1 MSTAVDL
8 TPAVSPS
15 TGARLV
21 SLDGRAL
28 PLVAASLAVDARGG
42 IARVVLTQTF
52 RNPFDEPLTVHYS
65 LPLPHEGA
73 VSGFEFVLGQ
83 DRVVGEVDR
92 RETARA
98 RFDEALAEGRSAAL
112 LEQDRGS
119 LFTQEIGNVPPRTDL
134 VACVTVDQRL
144 RWRDEGAWEWRFP
157 TVVAPRY
164 LGAPGR
170 VADAARITQDVADGP
185 LPTRM
190 DLALTVR
197 DVLTEG
203 RAPSSPSHPLSMSP
217 LGACTQVRFAD
228 GDGAR
233 LDRDVV
239 VRWPVAGT
247 SPGVS
252 LDLGRPAAQTDAFGL
267 LTVVPP
273 TRAAAGRAVGRDLIL
288 LLDTSGSMGGAPLDQ
303 LRRVSSALIDTLVEG
318 DTLELIE
325 FSNEP
330 RRWKQ
335 GAVAITAQAKHDAHG
350 WIRKLRASGGTE
362 MRTGILEALAGL
374 RDEAQRQV
382 VLMTDGQIGFEQE
395 VVHAIASR
403 LPPGS
408 RVHTVG
414 IGSSV
419 NRSLTGPAAR
429 AGRGVE
435 VVIGYDEDPAEAART
450 LTRRT
455 DAPLRVDLSL
465 SGTALLEH
473 APQALPD
480 LFAASPA
487 QIAVRLRPEG
497 GELVLRARGA
507 EGEWEQHITVPAC
520 APGEG
525 ALQTAALF
533 ARERVE
539 DHETALAGGDSV
551 SVIDAAIE
559 SLGLAFQIATRR
571 TSWVAIRH
579 EPTVDPRLPTRRAR
593 MPHELPAGMSAEGL
607 GLRAA
612 SPVAHAF
619 GPMPIQAPAP
629 VAASRMSAAPPSPKP
644 SPQGGRGGAPMGAP
658 GASFKMRET
667 EARKESV
674 RAQDAAP
681 AAEAKRKKSIVESV
695 RDFLFSDHDDAA
707 VLADEA
713 AESSPSRPL
722 SGRVL
727 RRDGRVLI
735 VELTVPEGGLAWD
748 PDGVAALVR
757 RDGRDEA
764 VTVDLTLST
773 LAGSFGAGLVLRLVL
788 SLPDEAPRDLGSV
801 RLSRPDGSVLIITL

>member
-1 MSTAVDL
+1 MSIAVDL
-8 TPAVSPS
+8 SPAAAPHS

-42 IARVVLTQTF
+42 VARVVLTQTF

-65 LPLPHEGA
+65 LPLPHDGA

-170 VADAARITQDVADGP
+170 VADGARITQDVADGA

-190 DLALTVR
+190 DLTLSIR
-197 DVLTEG
+197 DVLTG
-203 RAPSSPSHPLSMSP
+203 ARAPTSPSHAVSTGSR
-217 LGACTQVRFAD
+217 GADTEVRFAD

-252 LDLGRPAAQTDAFGL
+252 LDLGRPVTQSDAFGL

-303 LRRVSSALIDTLVEG
+303 LRRVSSALIDTLGEG

-330 RRWKQ
+330 RRWKK
-335 GAVAITAQAKHDAHG
+335 GAVAVTAQAKHDAHG

-414 IGSSV
+414 IGSAV

-465 SGTALLEH
+465 SGSALLEH

-487 QIAVRLRPEG
+487 QIAVRLRSEG

-507 EGEWEQHITVPAC
+507 EGEWVQRVTVPAC

-525 ALQTAALF
+525 ALHTAALF

-539 DHETALAGGDSV
+539 DHETALAGGASA
-551 SVIDAAIE
+551 SVIDAAVE
-559 SLGLAFQIATRR
+559 SLGLALQIATRR

-593 MPHELPAGMSAEGL
+593 MPHELPAGMSAEGV
-607 GLRAA
+607 GLRAVQ
-612 SPVAHAF
+612 PVARSF
-619 GPMPIQAPAP
+619 GAMPVQAPAP
-629 VAASRMSAAPPSPKP
+629 SSIPFLSAAPPPP
-644 SPQGGRGGAPMGAP
+644 PAPQGGRGGAPGGM
-658 GASFKMRET
+658 FKMREA
-667 EARKESV
+667 EERKESV
-674 RAQDAAP
+674 RAQDAA
-681 AAEAKRKKSIVESV
+681 ARAEPKRKKSMIESV
-695 RDFLFSDHDDAA
+695 RDYFFSDQDDA
-707 VLADEA
+707 EA
-713 AESSPSRPL
+713 SVAEEPAAPPRTA

-727 RRDGRVLI
+727 RRDGRALL
-735 VELTVPEGGLAWD
+735 VELTAPEGGLAWAL
-748 PDGVAALVR
+748 DGVVEIVH
-757 RDGRDEA
+757 RDGRAET
-764 VTVDLTLST
+764 VTVDVTRST
-773 LAGSFGAGLVLRLVL
+773 HAGPVAAGLVLRLAL
-788 SLPDEAPRDLGSV
+788 TLPDEAPRDLRSV

>member
-1 MSTAVDL
+1 
-8 TPAVSPS
+8 
-15 TGARLV
+15 
-21 SLDGRAL
+21 
-28 PLVAASLAVDARGG
+28 
-42 IARVVLTQTF
+42 
-52 RNPFDEPLTVHYS
+52 
-65 LPLPHEGA
+65 
-73 VSGFEFVLGQ
+73 
-83 DRVVGEVDR
+83 
-92 RETARA
+92 
-98 RFDEALAEGRSAAL
+98 
-112 LEQDRGS
+112 
-119 LFTQEIGNVPPRTDL
+119 
-134 VACVTVDQRL
+134 
-144 RWRDEGAWEWRFP
+144 
-157 TVVAPRY
+157 
-164 LGAPGR
+164 
-170 VADAARITQDVADGP
+170 
-185 LPTRM
+185 
-190 DLALTVR
+190 
-197 DVLTEG
+197 
-203 RAPSSPSHPLSMSP
+203 
-217 LGACTQVRFAD
+217 
-228 GDGAR
+228 
-233 LDRDVV
+233 
-239 VRWPVAGT
+239 
-247 SPGVS
+247 
-252 LDLGRPAAQTDAFGL
+252 
-267 LTVVPP
+267 
-273 TRAAAGRAVGRDLIL
+273 
-288 LLDTSGSMGGAPLDQ
+288 MGGAPLDQ
-303 LRRVSSALIDTLVEG
+303 LRRVSSALIDTLGEG

-435 VVIGYDEDPAEAART
+435 VVIGYDEDPAEAAST

-455 DAPLRVDLSL
+455 EAPLRVDLSL
-465 SGTALLEH
+465 TGSAWLEH

-480 LFAASPA
+480 LFASSPA
-487 QIAVRLRPEG
+487 QISVRLRPEG

-507 EGEWEQHITVPAC
+507 EGAWEQRITVPAC

-539 DHETALAGGDSV
+539 DHETALAGGAPV
-551 SVIDAAIE
+551 REIDAAIE

-612 SPVAHAF
+612 SPMAHAF
-619 GPMPIQAPAP
+619 GPMPVQAPAP
-629 VAASRMSAAPPSPKP
+629 MAASRMSAAPPSAKP
-644 SPQGGRGGAPMGAP
+644 SPQGGRGGAPVGAP

-667 EARKESV
+667 EARKESA

-681 AAEAKRKKSIVESV
+681 PAEPKRKKSLVESV

-713 AESSPSRPL
+713 AESSLSRTL

-735 VELTVPEGGLAWD
+735 VEITVPEGGLAWD
-748 PDGVAALVR
+748 PDGVAELLL
-757 RDGRDEA
+757 RDGRVER
-764 VTVDLTLST
+764 VMIEVSRST
-773 LAGSFGAGLVLRLVL
+773 HAGSYGAGLVLRLVL
-788 SLPDEAPRDLGSV
+788 TLADESPRDLASV

>member
-1 MSTAVDL
+1 MRTAVDL
-8 TPAVSPS
+8 LPDPQPQ
-15 TGARLV
+15 GARLV
-21 SLDGRAL
+21 SVDGRAL
-28 PLVAASLAVDARGG
+28 PLVAAALAVDARGG
-42 IARVVLTQTF
+42 VARVVLTQTF

-83 DRVVGEVDR
+83 DRVVGEIDR
-92 RETARA
+92 REDARA
-98 RFDEALAEGRSAAL
+98 RFEEAVAAGRSAAL

-119 LFTQEIGNVPPRTDL
+119 LFTQEIGNVPPRADL
-134 VACVTVDQRL
+134 VAVVTIDQRL

-170 VADAARITQDVADGP
+170 VTDAARVAQDVADAP

-197 DVLTEG
+197 DAILREAG
-203 RAPSSPSHPLSMSP
+203 ASSPSHALHVAAR
-217 LGACTQVRFAD
+217 GAGAEVRFAD
-228 GDGAR
+228 ADGAR

-239 VRWPVAGT
+239 VRWSVAGAA
-247 SPGVS
+247 PGVS
-252 LDLGRPAAQTDAFGL
+252 LDVGRPASQVDAFGL

-273 TRAAAGRAVGRDLIL
+273 TRGAAGRPVRRDLIL

-330 RRWKQ
+330 RRWRA
-335 GAVAITAQAKHDAHG
+335 GAVAVTAQAKHDAHA
-350 WIRKLRASGGTE
+350 WVRKLRASGGTE

-395 VVHAIASR
+395 VVRAIATR

-414 IGSSV
+414 IGSAV

-435 VVIGYDEDPAEAART
+435 VVVGYDEDPAEAARVI
-450 LTRRT
+450 TRRT

-465 SGTALLEH
+465 SGSALLAH

-480 LFAASPA
+480 LFAASPV
-487 QIAVRLRPEG
+487 QISVRLRSEG

-507 EGEWEQHITVPAC
+507 DGAWEQRLTVPPC

-525 ALQTAALF
+525 AAHTAALF

-539 DHETALAGGDSV
+539 DHETELAAGAPLADV
-551 SVIDAAIE
+551 DAAIT

-579 EPTVDPRLPTRRAR
+579 APTVDPQAPTRRTR
-593 MPHELPAGMSAEGL
+593 MPHELPAGMSAEGV
-607 GLRAA
+607 GLRMAA
-612 SPVAHAF
+612 PGAPAMHASVLPVMA
-619 GPMPIQAPAP
+619 APAP
-629 VAASRMSAAPPSPKP
+629 AAPM
-644 SPQGGRGGAPMGAP
+644 GGFGAGGAP
-658 GASFKMRET
+658 GAPPAQ
-667 EARKESV
+667 ARAG
-674 RAQDAAP
+674 RAMPAP
-681 AAEAKRKKSIVESV
+681 KPRPAEEAKRKKSVAASV
-695 RDFLFSDHDDAA
+695 RDFFLGEK
-707 VLADEA
+707 EA
-713 AESSPSRPL
+713 ARTEDDEGAAIRPVYAH
-722 SGRVL
+722 GRVTH
-727 RRDGRVLI
+727 RDGRVI
-735 VELTVPEGGLAWD
+735 VVEFTVAVGGLAWD
-748 PDGVAALVR
+748 PAETATLHLD
-757 RDGRDEA
+757 DGRVVSVA
-764 VTVDLTLST
+764 VDRARTTRAGALAEGLVVRVTLTL
-773 LAGSFGAGLVLRLVL
+773 
-788 SLPDEAPRDLGSV
+788 PDDAPPAPRALHLFANDGTV
-801 RLSRPDGSVLIITL
+801 RIIAL

>member
-8 TPAVSPS
+8 TPASPS
-15 TGARLV
+15 LGARLV
-21 SLDGRAL
+21 TVDGRAL

-83 DRVVGEVDR
+83 DRVVGEIDR

-119 LFTQEIGNVPPRTDL
+119 LFTQEIGNVPPRADL
-134 VACVTVDQRL
+134 VARVTVDQRL

-170 VADAARITQDVADGP
+170 VTDAARITQDVADAP

-197 DVLTEG
+197 DALVAAG
-203 RAPSSPSHPLSMSP
+203 APSSPSHALSTSP
-217 LGACTQVRFAD
+217 LGSCTQVRFAD
-228 GDGAR
+228 SDGAR

-239 VRWPVAGT
+239 VRWTVAGAE
-247 SPGVS
+247 PGVS
-252 LDLGRPAAQTDAFGL
+252 LDVGHPASQTDAFGL

-273 TRAAAGRAVGRDLIL
+273 TRATAGAPVPRDLIL

-330 RRWKQ
+330 RRWKN
-335 GAVAITAQAKHDAHG
+335 GAVAVTAQAKHDAHG

-362 MRTGILEALAGL
+362 MRAGILEALAGL

-382 VLMTDGQIGFEQE
+382 VLMTDGQIGFEAE

-414 IGSSV
+414 IGSAV

-455 DAPLRVDLSL
+455 DAPLRVDLAL
-465 SGTALLEH
+465 SGSALLAH

-507 EGEWEQHITVPAC
+507 EGEWVQRIAVPAC

-525 ALQTAALF
+525 ALHTAALF

-539 DHETALAGGDSV
+539 DHETELAGGASPV
-551 SVIDAAIE
+551 VIDAAIE
-559 SLGLAFQIATRR
+559 SLGLTFQIATRR
-571 TSWVAIRH
+571 TSWVAIRD
-579 EPTVDPRLPTRRAR
+579 ERTVDPRLPTRRAR
-593 MPHELPAGMSAEGL
+593 MPHELPAGLSAEGV
-607 GLRAA
+607 GLRAVQ
-612 SPVAHAF
+612 PVAHSF
-619 GPMPIQAPAP
+619 GPMPVQAPAP
-629 VAASRMSAAPPSPKP
+629 SAAPFLSAAPPSPKP
-644 SPQGGRGGAPMGAP
+644 SPQGGRAGAP
-658 GASFKMRET
+658 GASFKMREA
-667 EARKESV
+667 EERRES
-674 RAQDAAP
+674 APAKDAAP
-681 AAEAKRKKSIVESV
+681 PAEAKRKKSLVQSV
-695 RDFLFSDHDDAA
+695 RDFFLSDQDDAR
-707 VLADEA
+707 VVADEA
-713 AESSPSRPL
+713 EAPAPPPAPPRTV

-727 RRDGRVLI
+727 RRDGRA
-735 VELTVPEGGLAWD
+735 LTVEFTIPEGGLAWTL
-748 PDGVAALVR
+748 DGVVEIVH
-757 RDGRDEA
+757 RDGRAET
-764 VTVDLTLST
+764 VTVEVTHST
-773 LAGSFGAGLVLRLVL
+773 HAGWVGAGLVLRLGLTL
-788 SLPDEAPRDLGSV
+788 SDEAPRDLISV